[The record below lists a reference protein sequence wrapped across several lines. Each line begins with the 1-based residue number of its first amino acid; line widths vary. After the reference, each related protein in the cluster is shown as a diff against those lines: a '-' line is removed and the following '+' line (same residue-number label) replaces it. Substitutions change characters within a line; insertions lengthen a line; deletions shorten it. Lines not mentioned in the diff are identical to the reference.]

1 MRRRLVISTLAVL
14 AAAVSLILFLVQPG
28 DSQEPGK
35 VASGPG
41 KPQNDP
47 PSTSLRPATQL
58 PIRNVV
64 LFSSGV
70 GYFQREGEVEGAARV
85 DLTFP
90 VEDINDLLKSMV
102 LQDLGGGHIS
112 TVTYDSQDPIAKT
125 LRSFALDL
133 TRNPT
138 FGDLLTQARGE
149 KIEVVMNA
157 MPSMPGQMS
166 GTIVGVEKQK
176 LAVGKETI
184 ETEMVNILC
193 ADGLR
198 SLPLNQVQR
207 IRFLNPVLER
217 ELRMALDELAR
228 AHDTQK
234 KAVSLNF
241 AGEGKRPVRV
251 GYVVENPIWKTSYRL
266 VLGKNDKVFLQG
278 WAVVE
283 NTSDDDWSDVRLSLV
298 SGRPISFQMNLYEPL
313 YVPRPVVEPELFAS
327 LRPVAYS
334 GDMSGAGGGR
344 PWAAERLEKKNI
356 DDDQTRFDKAKAD
369 GKAGLIGGGFGAAG
383 AAPAPRP
390 REPIAQA
397 GKDLAARANRPMNI
411 AEGVASVAS
420 ASDLGDYFQYVID
433 QKVNLPPQK
442 SALLPIMN
450 VNVEGKKVSIYNQ
463 SVQAKHPLLGL
474 KFKNTSD
481 QHLMQGPLT
490 VFDNESYA
498 GDARIMDLQPNEERL
513 LSYAVDLGTEVE
525 AVSPHGTETLT
536 AVKVIKGIIHTT
548 NRVRESKVYT
558 VKNRSQQDRVVLV
571 EHPYRQQFNLMT
583 KEKLDEKARDV
594 YRFKLDVPSGK
605 DAKLEVV
612 EELDRQDQV
621 VLTSAD
627 DQTVRFFL
635 NHKVSDAKVK
645 AALERVIE
653 MKVGMAQ
660 TQRDFAEVQRQLKV
674 LSDDQT
680 RLRANLREF
689 PQTSE
694 IYKKYLDKFTKQETE
709 IEGLQAQEK
718 QLRQAEETKRKEL
731 EGYLL
736 SLDTTK

>member
-1 MRRRLVISTLAVL
+1 MRRRFLVVGLAGL
-14 AAAVSLILFLVQPG
+14 AAALGAVLFFAQPG
-28 DSQEPGK
+28 DSQEPNK
-35 VASGPG
+35 LAAAPA
-41 KPQNDP
+41 KAQLDP
-47 PSTSLRPATQL
+47 PPTSLRPATPL

-90 VEDINDLLKSMV
+90 VEDINDLLKSLV
-102 LQDLGGGHIS
+102 LQDLGGGQIS
-112 TVTYDSQDPIAKT
+112 TISYDSHDPIAKT

-133 TRNPT
+133 TQHPT
-138 FGDLLTQARGE
+138 FGQLLTQARGE

-176 LAVGKETI
+176 LAVGKETV
-184 ETEMVNILC
+184 ETEMLNILC

-198 SLPLNQVQR
+198 SLPVNQVQR

-241 AGEGKRPVRV
+241 SGEGKRPVRV

-313 YVPRPVVEPELFAS
+313 YVPRPMVEPELFAS

-334 GDMSGAGGGR
+334 GGMGGDGR
-344 PWAAERLEKKNI
+344 PMGGPVPTAA
-356 DDDQTRFDKAKAD
+356 TPPPPKAPA
-369 GKAGLIGGGFGAAG
+369 AGLADEHLDRASGLRRKALEGQVLAEKAEFKK
-383 AAPAPRP
+383 
-390 REPIAQA
+390 IA
-397 GKDLAARANRPMNI
+397 PMNI
-411 AEGVASVAS
+411 AQGVASVAS

-433 QKVNLPPQK
+433 QKVSLPRQK

-463 SVQAKHPLLGL
+463 AVQAKHPLLGL

-525 AVSPHGTETLT
+525 AVNPHGTETLT
-536 AVKVIKGIIHTT
+536 TVKVIKGIIHTT
-548 NRVRESKVYT
+548 NRVREAKTYN
-558 VKNRSQQDRVVLV
+558 VKNRSGQDRLVLV
-571 EHPYRQQFNLMT
+571 EHPYRQQFTLMT
-583 KEKLDEKARDV
+583 KDKLDEKARDV
-594 YRFKLDVPSGK
+594 YRFKLDVAAGK
-605 DAKLEVV
+605 EAKLEVV

-621 VLTSAD
+621 ILSSAD
-627 DQTVRFFL
+627 DQTVRFFI
-635 NHKVSDAKVK
+635 NHKVSDAKVN
-645 AALERVIE
+645 AALERMIE
-653 MKVGMAQ
+653 MKVAMAQ
-660 TQRDFAEVQRQLKV
+660 TQRDLAEVQRQLKV

-694 IYKKYLDKFTKQETE
+694 IYKKYLEKFTKQEGE
-709 IEGLQAQEK
+709 IEALQAQEK
-718 QLRQAEETKRKEL
+718 QLRQAEESKRKEL

-736 SLDTTK
+736 GLDTTK